1 MKLVPGYMF
10 RATKSRE
17 DFKVG
22 ELYRIYHIAPIKEGV
37 EYLFQSSSGNIKQQF
52 ESTALA
58 EAFIGKIAGNKTS
71 GKK

>member
-1 MKLVPGYMF
+1 MKFVPGYMF

-22 ELYRIYHIAPIKEGV
+22 ELYRIYHISPVTEGV

-52 ESTALA
+52 ESTELA
-58 EAFIGKIAGNKTS
+58 EAFINKISGNKAS